1 MGVNYNKE
9 MRNSIEMIF
18 VDKEA
23 KVVHLFKVN
32 DVGGDYRTS
41 THRFKINFFQ
51 TTIIFEAGD
60 FPSEVPE
67 KYFADYNDIISGK
80 LVKTYLVDIIGQIVN
95 FGALENI
102 IIKGKDNTK
111 LIIELRDQNLP
122 NDSLVLTNNNS
133 SQWSVGTAT
142 STRARF
148 LVLNQKLTI
157 GQIIDSTEV
166 GTFVTM
172 ATIEYIDS
180 EHGWQYLSCK
190 HHNRKVMPTVNVDD
204 DGQPLFYCNTC
215 DKEHI
220 NVMSS
225 IFLLTL
231 LSYDDSGEANLLL
244 FDTNAEL
251 IVHRSAAELYDEIL
265 YPESLPEAIC
275 DLFGKRILFE
285 ISVDSDNIKGKSSQ
299 YVVRLANDDR
309 EMIEEFAALP
319 PKPVLMLQSSDE
331 ISDGSGGSSG
341 TPLAK
346 RKSQED
352 QDNDVEDQLSVNKKH
367 FLKKLK
373 GE

>member
-9 MRNSIEMIF
+9 MGNSIEMIF

-23 KVVHLFKVN
+23 KVVYLFKVN

-51 TTIIFEAGD
+51 TTVIFEADD

-67 KYFADYNDIISGK
+67 KYFADYNYIISGK

-142 STRARF
+142 STCARF
-148 LVLNQKLTI
+148 LILNQKLTI
-157 GQIIDSTEV
+157 RQIIDSTE
-166 GTFVTM
+166 
-172 ATIEYIDS
+172 
-180 EHGWQYLSCK
+180 
-190 HHNRKVMPTVNVDD
+190 
-204 DGQPLFYCNTC
+204 PLFYCNTC

-251 IVHRSAAELYDEIL
+251 IVHRSAAELYDENED
-265 YPESLPEAIC
+265 PESLPEAIC

-299 YVVRLANDDR
+299 YIVRLANDDR

-352 QDNDVEDQLSVNKKH
+352 QDNDVEDQLSVNKETFSKETQGRVKPFSILMALSYCLIYYC
-367 FLKKLK
+367 FLDLFFSILV
-373 GE
+373 